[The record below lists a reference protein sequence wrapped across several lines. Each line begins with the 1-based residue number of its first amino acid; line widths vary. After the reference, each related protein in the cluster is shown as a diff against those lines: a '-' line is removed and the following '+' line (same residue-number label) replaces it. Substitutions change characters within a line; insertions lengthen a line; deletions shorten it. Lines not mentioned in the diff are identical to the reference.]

1 MKDSIISFTKI
12 DIVQLKIDN
21 EIKHELATQDFIDR
35 LKNAIIND
43 VSKHHVSYN
52 TEDGTYEMFHNGRKY
67 SIYFGDKIVDR
78 NCDQIDLIQTLN
90 ELVELSENQ
99 KNNQKFNGDVK
110 EINSRSIE
118 EIVKDG
124 DDGIFYSEDDKVK
137 YIKYIKE
144 KLSKK
149 SVLEGVKDI
158 ITGNSSKSADWND
171 IGGIVPGAIVGLI
184 GIIGGAITHGIPYLI
199 ACVIGVIDFVID
211 LIQLDDD
218 NTFLNFLAKKIVR
231 FFQGLYY
238 IAKNGINKSLEKRR
252 LKVISKSIMESELSE
267 NISSKAPAR
276 VERKENSDRLT
287 LAGESKGT
295 IRKIY
300 NKIAMIKDKE
310 LQGMLAVEL
319 DELIELF
326 KKVPKGS
333 NKELSEILYQLSYL
347 DGKVSEEV
355 KKQISSNAI
364 TMDFSRLNK
373 RVDDISDA
381 IGSNARRI

>member
-78 NCDQIDLIQTLN
+78 NCDQIELIQTLN

-110 EINSRSIE
+110 EIKTRSIE

-124 DDGIFYSEDDKVK
+124 DDGVFYSEDDKIK

-149 SVLEGVKDI
+149 SVFEGVKDI
-158 ITGNSSKSADWND
+158 ITGNSHISADWND
-171 IGGIVPGAIVGLI
+171 LGGMVPGILFFLVGGIGGLL
-184 GIIGGAITHGIPYLI
+184 THEIPYL
-199 ACVIGVIDFVID
+199 VVTLVGVLDFVID

-218 NTFLNFLAKKIVR
+218 NTLLNSIAKRIVR
-231 FFQGLYY
+231 VGQGLYY
-238 IAKNGINKSLEKRR
+238 IVKNKVNKSLEKRR

-276 VERKENSDRLT
+276 VERKDNSDRLT

-300 NKIAMIKDKE
+300 NKISMIKDNDLRSK
-310 LQGMLAVEL
+310 LALEL
-319 DELIELF
+319 DELIEIF
-326 KKVPKGS
+326 KKTPRS
-333 NKELSEILYQLSYL
+333 ANKELSDILYQLSYL

-355 KKQISSNAI
+355 KKQILFNAV